1 MTDNKPQQD
10 LVRLISEPI
19 NRSLARA
26 STPAGAL
33 REAITVLAYIG
44 LIFGFWAYSNKFLGM
59 SADYITSMSRDIS
72 VLGVQKNLSFY
83 PMDKL
88 MLYYGGLILMS
99 FLLIQN
105 EFRSMFMA
113 LKRVCLLYTS
123 PSPRDS

>member
-33 REAITVLAYIG
+33 RETITVLAYIG

-72 VLGVQKNLSFY
+72 VLGILCRNGHINMKDTYLDIEYCKAFCSLKLWFSLPRCKNIAHVKS
-83 PMDKL
+83 
-88 MLYYGGLILMS
+88 
-99 FLLIQN
+99 
-105 EFRSMFMA
+105 E
-113 LKRVCLLYTS
+113 
-123 PSPRDS
+123 